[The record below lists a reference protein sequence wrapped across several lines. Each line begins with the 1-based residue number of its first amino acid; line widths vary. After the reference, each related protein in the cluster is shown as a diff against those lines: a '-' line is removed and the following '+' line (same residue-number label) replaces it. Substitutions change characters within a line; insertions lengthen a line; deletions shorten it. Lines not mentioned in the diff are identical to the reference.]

1 MKKLIL
7 ILSLLLST
15 IMFSS
20 LSFGEW
26 ELVATN
32 TDETE
37 LYVDF
42 DKIRVRG
49 GFVYWTV
56 PQNLL
61 KPRFGFL
68 SATVYT
74 ESDCRRRS
82 YTTLSFSF
90 YAQAKGKGE
99 AESTDNN
106 PSDLEYP
113 RSGSA
118 QELLINE
125 VCDHANLN

>member
-32 TDETE
+32 TYETE

-49 GFVYWTV
+49 GFC
-56 PQNLL
+56 LL
-61 KPRFGFL
+61 DRTAEP
-68 SATVYT
+68 TQ
-74 ESDCRRRS
+74 
-82 YTTLSFSF
+82 TTLWVPVGDSL
-90 YAQAKGKGE
+90 YGE
-99 AESTDNN
+99 RLSKTFLYNSEFLILCA
-106 PSDLEYP
+106 SD
-113 RSGSA
+113 G
-118 QELLINE
+118 
-125 VCDHANLN
+125 